1 MCCYHMIKIAGTVNI
16 VFDRQT
22 PLLVVES
29 AGSLV
34 VNLLLNASVSADIT
48 ILTTM
53 TDITASGY

>member
-1 MCCYHMIKIAGTVNI
+1 MIKIAGTVNI